1 MNKFR
6 IRDLVISLESGWCA
20 ATPER
25 PQAAPVAAPAVPN
38 AGQGAVACA
47 VTAIACGGA
56 THAQPVCQGSGHMV
70 AEPTCPITFFM
81 EQTCPATLARPVLT
95 GRESEHELRV
105 LKRQLT
111 DALEAVTQREVA
123 LRQAIP
129 EPETVDEIDAVIEK
143 LETAV
148 KELQQKR
155 KQLKP

>member
-25 PQAAPVAAPAVPN
+25 PQAAPVAVPAVPN

-56 THAQPVCQGSGHMV
+56 THAV

-95 GRESEHELRV
+95 GRESEHELRL

-129 EPETVDEIDAVIEK
+129 EPESVEEIDAVIEK